1 MASSPGLL
9 RFDATAI
16 FRHTYQRNNKKGG
29 QKNLRCFPNC
39 CNGLHAAT
47 GFCGG
52 PVAVHLDAPD
62 ATKSYLLLAEFV
74 PLFKGAPQS
83 TLSIGNMYALE
94 TLRAQ
99 ANKDMDPLL
108 PYFAG
113 HNMQTSSYY
122 FNPAKKGWHYG
133 WMSNKHSSD
142 REHVLC
148 VHVLEEVSDS
158 FGQCLDSLSSP
169 PFTVHCRRRSKTDSP
184 VAPTVALAKKR
195 PHSPSSSVT
204 APSSPSSDE
213 DAGRTKR
220 QMLAPASTVLDW
232 KDDDDSLCIDAL
244 FQSEVL
250 DLITNSTYDF
260 GIPAP
265 PSTEATLWDTLMDDD
280 EAELLDVLLPTPSA
294 PSMTDVPRYQT
305 YFTPQRN
312 AAPVA
317 GRKRPPR
324 IPVDLKYPNGPPP
337 VSTPATITVAPD
349 APTVVPMPT
358 YRRHEHDDHRRRSRS
373 HSGHCD
379 DAPPVAKSCGLLWSI
394 IQLAFCLTMFVHFV
408 GHIFFP
414 TYNAYSSAATNNGL
428 GSSEKDRLTPFLVD
442 CPPPSMTCVRDG
454 FGLQE
459 LASCVHH
466 IADRCAT
473 EATAE
478 ITMYSIDG
486 NTTQLACDGM
496 TACASQLLA
505 FLSSAPAPM
514 GAAELEHHKEHYRR
528 EHEQQVELGM
538 QYKFILFM
546 AMCTLISFLALQRS
560 FQKCLKKCKWFRHRR
575 LHPDE
580 HIA

>member
-9 RFDATAI
+9 RFDATA
-16 FRHTYQRNNKKGG
+16 RNNKKGG

-52 PVAVHLDAPD
+52 PVAVHLDASD

-74 PLFKGAPQS
+74 PVFKGAPQS
-83 TLSIGNMYALE
+83 TLSIGHMYVLE

-99 ANKDMDPLL
+99 ANKDADPLV

-113 HNMQTSSYY
+113 HSMQTSYY

-133 WMSNKHSSD
+133 WMSNKHTSD

-148 VHVLEEVSDS
+148 VHLLEEVSET
-158 FGQCLDSLSSP
+158 FGQCVDSLASP
-169 PFTVHCRRRSKTDSP
+169 PFTVHCRRRSKTESP
-184 VAPTVALAKKR
+184 VVPIVVAKKR

-213 DAGRTKR
+213 GAGRPKR
-220 QMLAPASTVLDW
+220 QMLAPASTPASTPDW
-232 KDDDDSLCIDAL
+232 KDDDDESLCIDAL

-250 DLITNSTYDF
+250 DLITNSTCDF
-260 GIPAP
+260 APPP
-265 PSTEATLWDTLMDDD
+265 PSTEATLWNTLMDDD
-280 EAELLDVLLPTPSA
+280 ADDAELLDLLLPTPSA
-294 PSMTDVPRYQT
+294 PPMTEVPRYQT

-312 AAPVA
+312 AAPVV
-317 GRKRPPR
+317 GRKRPVR
-324 IPVDLKYPNGPPP
+324 IPVDLKYPNGPLPIA
-337 VSTPATITVAPD
+337 SSPATSASHDATTVAP
-349 APTVVPMPT
+349 MPPC
-358 YRRHEHDDHRRRSRS
+358 RRHDHRRRS
-373 HSGHCD
+373 HSSD
-379 DAPPVAKSCGLLWSI
+379 DAGPPVAKSCGLLWSI
-394 IQLAFCLTMFVHFV
+394 VQLAFCLTMFVHFV

-414 TYNAYSSAATNNGL
+414 TYNAYAPATNNVRG
-428 GSSEKDRLTPFLVD
+428 GTEDPTNRLTPFLVD

-478 ITMYSIDG
+478 ITIYSIDG

-496 TACASQLLA
+496 TACASQLQA
-505 FLSSAPAPM
+505 FLPSM

-528 EHEQQVELGM
+528 EHEQQIYTGM

-546 AMCTLISFLALQRS
+546 AMCTLISFFALQRS
-560 FQKCLKKCKWFRHRR
+560 FQKCLKKCQWFRHRR
-575 LHPDE
+575 LHPDD

>member
-1 MASSPGLL
+1 MASSPGLV
-9 RFDATAI
+9 RFDATAV
-16 FRHTYQRNNKKGG
+16 FRPTYQRNNKKGG

-52 PVAVHLDAPD
+52 PVAVHLDASD

-74 PLFKGAPQS
+74 PVFKGAPQS
-83 TLSIGNMYALE
+83 TLSIGHMYALE

-99 ANKDMDPLL
+99 ANKDADPLL

-113 HNMQTSSYY
+113 HSMQTSYY

-133 WMSNKHSSD
+133 WMSNKHTSD

-148 VHVLEEVSDS
+148 VHVLEEVSET
-158 FGQCLDSLSSP
+158 FGQCVDSLASP
-169 PFTVHCRRRSKTDSP
+169 PFTVHCRRRSKTESP
-184 VAPTVALAKKR
+184 VVPIVVAKKR

-213 DAGRTKR
+213 EAGRTKR
-220 QMLAPASTVLDW
+220 QLLAAASTPDW
-232 KDDDDSLCIDAL
+232 KDDDESLYIDAL
-244 FQSEVL
+244 FQNEVL

-260 GIPAP
+260 AP
-265 PSTEATLWDTLMDDD
+265 PSTEATLWNTLMDDD
-280 EAELLDVLLPTPSA
+280 DDAELLDVLLPTPSA
-294 PSMTDVPRYQT
+294 PPMTEVPRYQT
-305 YFTPQRN
+305 YFSPQRN
-312 AAPVA
+312 AAPVV

-337 VSTPATITVAPD
+337 ASTPATSASQD
-349 APTVVPMPT
+349 ATTVVPMPPC
-358 YRRHEHDDHRRRSRS
+358 RRHDHRRRS
-373 HSGHCD
+373 HSGD
-379 DAPPVAKSCGLLWSI
+379 DVGPPVAKSCGLLWSI
-394 IQLAFCLTMFVHFV
+394 VQLAFCLTMFVHFDQ
-408 GHIFFP
+408 
-414 TYNAYSSAATNNGL
+414 TN
-428 GSSEKDRLTPFLVD
+428 RLTPFLVD

-478 ITMYSIDG
+478 ITIYSIDG

-496 TACASQLLA
+496 TACASQLQA
-505 FLSSAPAPM
+505 FLSSAPM
-514 GAAELEHHKEHYRR
+514 GAAELERHKEHYRR
-528 EHEQQVELGM
+528 EHEQQIYTGM

-560 FQKCLKKCKWFRHRR
+560 FQKCLKKCQWFRHRR
-575 LHPDE
+575 LHPDD